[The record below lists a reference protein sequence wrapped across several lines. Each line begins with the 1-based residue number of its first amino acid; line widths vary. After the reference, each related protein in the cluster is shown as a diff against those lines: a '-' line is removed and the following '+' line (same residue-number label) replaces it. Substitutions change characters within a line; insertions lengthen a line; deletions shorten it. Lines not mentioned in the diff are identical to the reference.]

1 MSSNKSGNTQQASI
15 RESLPDCAA
24 EEDSRSLAIQEVGI
38 SGLSYPI
45 SVWDRS
51 GKLQHTVAEI
61 QLAVALPSQF
71 KGTHMSRFVE
81 VLGEFRGELSLA
93 TTPDLLAAVQRH
105 LESEVAHIEVAFPYF
120 MSRKAPVSG
129 AESLM
134 EYCCKFKATRSGEE
148 LDFVLCVEV
157 PVTTLCPCSKAISRY
172 GAHSQRSLVQVELRF
187 GDMVWIEE
195 VVEAVEGCASA
206 PLFALLKREDEK
218 FVTETAYENPR
229 FVEDLVREVV
239 LALRELPGV
248 SWLNVRA
255 DNLETIHKH
264 QAFGVITWPS
274 DSDPPAAPV
283 RPTPS
288 KSQSKESWL
297 RQQRSLRGESQQR
310 IAEAIGISTSLL
322 SRVERGERQLSEE
335 ALERLAQHWGLSSAS
350 VKLRGGVLSEDLL
363 AQIQAR
369 PEAFLRWVES
379 A

>member
-1 MSSNKSGNTQQASI
+1 M
-15 RESLPDCAA
+15 
-24 EEDSRSLAIQEVGI
+24 GI

-51 GKLQHTVAEI
+51 GKLQHTVGEI

-105 LESEVAHIEVAFPYF
+105 LESEVAHIEVSFPYF

-134 EYCCKFKATRSGEE
+134 EYCCKFKATRSGDE
-148 LDFVLCVEV
+148 LDFILCVEV

-187 GDMVWIEE
+187 EEMVWIEE
-195 VVEAVEGCASA
+195 VVEAVESCASA
-206 PLFALLKREDEK
+206 PLYALLKREDEK
-218 FVTETAYENPR
+218 YVTETAYENPR

-239 LALRELPGV
+239 LSLRELGGV
-248 SWLNVRA
+248 TWLNVRA
-255 DNLETIHKH
+255 DNMETIHKH

-274 DSDPPAAPV
+274 DSETPPVPVKSVASAEAP
-283 RPTPS
+283 
-288 KSQSKESWL
+288 ESWF

-310 IAEAIGISTSLL
+310 IAEAIGVSTSLL

-335 ALERLAQHWGLSSAS
+335 ALERLARHWGLSPES
-350 VKLRGGVLSEDLL
+350 VKLRGGVLSGDLL
-363 AQIQAR
+363 AQIQAH

-379 A
+379 T

>member
-1 MSSNKSGNTQQASI
+1 MSSEHPGAQSQSSI
-15 RESLPDCAA
+15 RASLPDCAS
-24 EEDSRSLAIQEVGI
+24 EGDSRSLAIQEVGI

-105 LESEVAHIEVAFPYF
+105 LESEVAHIEVSFPYF

-134 EYCCKFKATRSGEE
+134 EYCCKFKATRSGDE

-187 GDMVWIEE
+187 EEMVWIEE

-218 FVTETAYENPR
+218 YVTETAYENPR

-248 SWLNVRA
+248 TWLNVRA
-255 DNLETIHKH
+255 DNMETIHKH

-274 DSDPPAAPV
+274 DSEPAVAPA
-283 RPTPS
+283 RASTAS
-288 KSQSKESWL
+288 GTRESWF

-310 IAEAIGISTSLL
+310 IAEAIGVSTSLL

-335 ALERLAQHWGLSSAS
+335 ALERLARHWGLSPES
-350 VKLRGGVLSEDLL
+350 VKLRGGVLSGDLL

-369 PEAFLRWVES
+369 PEAFLRWIERG
-379 A
+379 

>member
-1 MSSNKSGNTQQASI
+1 MTLPKSSDSVLRDA
-15 RESLPDCAA
+15 LPDCAS
-24 EEDSRSLAIQEVGI
+24 EEDSRALPIQEVGI

-105 LESEVAHIEVAFPYF
+105 LESEVAHIEVSFPYF

-134 EYCCKFKATRSGEE
+134 EYCCRFKATRSGED

-172 GAHSQRSLVQVELRF
+172 GAHSQRGLVQVELRF
-187 GDMVWIEE
+187 EEMVWIEE
-195 VVEAVEGCASA
+195 VVEAVEACASA
-206 PLFALLKREDEK
+206 PLYALLKREDEK
-218 FVTETAYENPR
+218 YVTERAYENPR
-229 FVEDLVREVV
+229 FVEDLVRDVV
-239 LALRELPGV
+239 LAVKALPGV
-248 SWLNVRA
+248 SWLQVRA

-264 QAFGVITWPS
+264 QAFALISWPT
-274 DSDPPAAPV
+274 DSEPVSEAAPV
-283 RPTPS
+283 PRAAPKKPS
-288 KSQSKESWL
+288 EESWL
-297 RQQRSLRGESQQR
+297 RQQRTLRGESQQK
-310 IAEAIGISTSLL
+310 IADALGVSKSLL

-335 ALERLAQHWGLSSAS
+335 ALERLAAHWGLAAES
-350 VKLRGGVLSEDLL
+350 VKLRGGLISDAFLS
-363 AQIQAR
+363 QIRAR
-369 PEAFLRWVES
+369 PEAFMRWVES
-379 A
+379 G

>member
-1 MSSNKSGNTQQASI
+1 MSSAETDVLHQSSV
-15 RESLPDCAA
+15 RETLPDCAS
-24 EEDSRSLAIQEVGI
+24 EKDLRSLPIQEVGI

-120 MSRKAPVSG
+120 MNRKAPVSG

-134 EYCCKFKATRSGEE
+134 EYCCKFKATRSGED

-187 GDMVWIEE
+187 QEMVWIEE

-239 LALRELPGV
+239 LALRGLPGV
-248 SWLNVRA
+248 TWLNVRA

-274 DSDPPAAPV
+274 EPEPSSAPA
-283 RPTPS
+283 RHTPS
-288 KSQSKESWL
+288 ASSPKESWF
-297 RQQRSLRGESQQR
+297 RQQRNLRGESQQR
-310 IAEAIGISTSLL
+310 IADAIGVSTSLL

-335 ALERLAQHWGLSSAS
+335 ALERLAQHWGLSSET
-350 VKLRGGVLSEDLL
+350 VKLRGGVLSDALL
-363 AQIQAR
+363 TQIQAR

-379 A
+379 S

>member
-1 MSSNKSGNTQQASI
+1 MSTESSASSSPPSA
-15 RESLPDCAA
+15 RSSLPDCAA
-24 EEDSRSLAIQEVGI
+24 ESDTRALAIQEVGI

-51 GKLQHTVAEI
+51 GKLQHTVGEI

-105 LESEVAHIEVAFPYF
+105 LESEVAHIEVSFPYF

-134 EYCCKFKATRSGEE
+134 EYCCKFKATRSGDE
-148 LDFVLCVEV
+148 LDFILCVEV

-187 GDMVWIEE
+187 EEMVWIEE
-195 VVEAVEGCASA
+195 VVEAVESCASA
-206 PLFALLKREDEK
+206 PLYALLKREDEK
-218 FVTETAYENPR
+218 YVTETAYENPR

-239 LALRELPGV
+239 LSLRELRGV
-248 SWLNVRA
+248 TWLNVRA
-255 DNLETIHKH
+255 DNMETIHKH

-274 DSDPPAAPV
+274 DSETPPAPVKSVASAEAP
-283 RPTPS
+283 
-288 KSQSKESWL
+288 ESWF

-310 IAEAIGISTSLL
+310 IAEAIGVSTSLL

-335 ALERLAQHWGLSSAS
+335 ALERLARHWGLSPES
-350 VKLRGGVLSEDLL
+350 VKLRGGVLSGDLL
-363 AQIQAR
+363 AQIQAH

-379 A
+379 T